1 MPSSSNSLSWGP
13 RSLSN
18 SREYD
23 MPEHPPPFTPILRNT
38 VSGRFWARLSSFT
51 CFAAASDSATA
62 IGLCSSRYLFRR
74 CGGIRRCVLLPVVGQ
89 RGLDR
94 VLGQHRAVDLHRRQP
109 QLVHDVGVLDLGRLV
124 DGLALQ
130 PLGGQARRRDRA
142 PAPERLELRVLDD
155 AGVEVDLDLELDRKS
170 VV

>member
-23 MPEHPPPFTPILRNT
+23 MPEHPPPFTPILRKT

-51 CFAAASDSATA
+51 CFAAASDSRTA
-62 IGLCSSRYLFRR
+62 IGLRSSRYLFRR
-74 CGGIRRCVLLPVVGQ
+74 RGGVRRSALLPVVGQ

-94 VLGQHRAVDLHRRQP
+94 VLGQHRAVDLHRRQL
-109 QLVHDVGVLDLGRLV
+109 QLVHDVGVLDLGGLV
-124 DGLALQ
+124 DGLALE
-130 PLGGQARRRDRA
+130 PLGGQAGRRDGA

-155 AGVEVDLDLELDRKS
+155 
-170 VV
+170 